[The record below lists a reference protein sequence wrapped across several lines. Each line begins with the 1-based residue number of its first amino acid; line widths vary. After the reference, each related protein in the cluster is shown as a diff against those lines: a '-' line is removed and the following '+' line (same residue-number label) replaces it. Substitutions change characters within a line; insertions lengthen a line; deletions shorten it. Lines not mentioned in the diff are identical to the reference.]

1 MQTCVGF
8 DIGRSSVKIVA
19 TWGDQRVEI
28 LYPSSVVQAF
38 KITDDLEAHRASLE
52 TVQVNGRDYFFGE
65 TALLQGADDL
75 AGGMRDD
82 WLKTDQHAAL
92 FLGGLKKLQLKG
104 VPNIDTA
111 IVILGTPA
119 SHYASQ
125 KDELHDHL
133 SPLATRA
140 ELRILPQPLG
150 PYHQMMFTKDGDQNE
165 SIRMEESS
173 WAIIEVGQYTTDI
186 ALVLQGRIIEN
197 AFGSCEG
204 MSLAADRLQK
214 ILQAKG
220 YTSVTMVEGTE
231 MLRTKTLKE
240 FGQKIDVSDAVKA
253 AAESVSEKVIDKANQ
268 LIGKYART
276 LDGII
281 VAGGGA
287 PLILPS
293 LSNEWRHA
301 RLSENSRFSVAEG
314 FCRFALAIEKNR
326 KLKALRGE

>member
-1 MQTCVGF
+1 MQTCIGF
-8 DIGRSSVKIVA
+8 DVGRSSVKIVA
-19 TWGDQRVEI
+19 TWGDERVEI

-38 KITDDLEAHRASLE
+38 QIHDDLEAHRAAQE
-52 TVQVNGRDYFFGE
+52 TVTIDKRDYFFGE

-82 WLKTDQHAAL
+82 WLRTDQYAAL
-92 FLGGLKKLQLKG
+92 FVGGLKKLQAKG
-104 VPNIDTA
+104 VPNVETA
-111 IVILGTPA
+111 LIILGTPA

-125 KDELHDHL
+125 KDVLHDHL
-133 SPLATRA
+133 SPFAPRT

-150 PYHQMMFTKDGDQNE
+150 PFHQMVFTKDGLQNE
-165 SIRMEESS
+165 SINVEQSS
-173 WAIIEVGQYTTDI
+173 WAIIEIGQYTTDI
-186 ALVLQGRIIEN
+186 ALLLHGRPIEN
-197 AFGSCEG
+197 AYGSCEG

-214 ILQAKG
+214 ILQNKG
-220 YTSVTMVEGTE
+220 YTTVTLVEATE
-231 MLRTKTLKE
+231 ILRTKTLKE
-240 FGQKIDVSDAVKA
+240 FGQKVDVSDEVKA

-314 FCRFALAIEKNR
+314 FCRFALAVAKVSR
-326 KLKALRGE
+326 